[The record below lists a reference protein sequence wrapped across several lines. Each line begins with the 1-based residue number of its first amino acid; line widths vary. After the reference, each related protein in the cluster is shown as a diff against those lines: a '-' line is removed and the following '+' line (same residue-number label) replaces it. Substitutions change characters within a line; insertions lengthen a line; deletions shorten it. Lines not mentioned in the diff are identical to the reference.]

1 MSHKVSSCEV
11 IVVGGGIIGAACARA
26 AALRGLRVVICEPGP
41 DRAAASPAS
50 AGMLAAQI
58 EPADESLRGLAVRAR
73 DLYESLAPAL
83 RESTGLDIG
92 FWREGIA
99 SVAFD
104 DAAADQLR
112 DAVAQ
117 QRQAGLRCDWLEA
130 DEVAERFPGA
140 ARPPGCRGA
149 LFAPEDG
156 AVDPPALT
164 RALLADARRLGVT
177 FLPERV
183 LRVVIAGGHEA
194 PGAGRRATGIA
205 LADGTISA
213 EHVVIAAGAWSPQI
227 AGLPRPLPVEPVRG
241 QMAATPWPAG
251 TPPAIL
257 YCDHGYVLARAGD
270 ALMGS
275 TMEQV
280 GFDGRVTEAGIAQI
294 VGGAA
299 RLLPAL
305 ATARPTR
312 TWAGLRPV
320 TPDGRPIVGAEPE
333 TPGLWFATGHGR
345 NGVLLAALTGEII
358 GSLLSGETLDLD
370 VMPFAPSRAFSAQ
383 PSADR

>member
-26 AALRGLRVVICEPGP
+26 AALRGLRVALCEPGP

-58 EPADESLRGLAVRAR
+58 EPADESVRGLAVRGR
-73 DLYESLAPAL
+73 DLYDSLASAL
-83 RESTGLDIG
+83 RETTGLDIG

-130 DEVAERFPGA
+130 DDVAERFPGA
-140 ARPPGCRGA
+140 APGCRGA

-156 AVDPPALT
+156 ALDPPALT

-177 FLPERV
+177 VLPERV
-183 LRVVIAGGHEA
+183 VRVVTAGPRGDQ
-194 PGAGRRATGIA
+194 RATGVA
-205 LADGTISA
+205 LADETIGA

-241 QMAATPWPAG
+241 QMAAAPWPAG

-257 YCDHGYVLARAGD
+257 YCDHGYVLARGGE

-275 TMEQV
+275 TMEHA

-305 ATARPTR
+305 AATRPTR

-320 TPDGRPIVGAEPE
+320 SPDGRPIVGADPE
-333 TPGLWFATGHGR
+333 IPGLWFATGHGR
-345 NGVLLAALTGEII
+345 NGVLLAAITGDILGDLLTTGETAVDI
-358 GSLLSGETLDLD
+358 
-370 VMPFAPSRAFSAQ
+370 SALQ
-383 PSADR
+383 PGRPTPDT

>member
-11 IVVGGGIIGAACARA
+11 IVVGGGVIGAACARA
-26 AALRGLRVVICEPGP
+26 AALRGLRVALCEPGP

-58 EPADESLRGLAVRAR
+58 EPADDSLRGLAVRGR
-73 DLYESLAPAL
+73 DLYETLAPTL
-83 RESTGLDIG
+83 RETTGRDIG
-92 FWREGIA
+92 FWRPGIA

-104 DAAADQLR
+104 DSAAEQLR

-117 QRQAGLRCDWLEA
+117 QRQAGLRCDWLEP
-130 DEVAERFPGA
+130 DEVGV
-140 ARPPGCRGA
+140 PGCRGA

-164 RALLADARRLGVT
+164 AALLADARRLGVT
-177 FLPERV
+177 VLRERV
-183 LRVVIAGGHEA
+183 VRIETG
-194 PGAGRRATGIA
+194 PGKGRTTGIA
-205 LADGTISA
+205 SATGTIGA
-213 EHVVIAAGAWSPQI
+213 EHVVIAAGAWSPRI
-227 AGLPRPLPVEPVRG
+227 GGLPRPLPVEPVRG
-241 QMAATPWPAG
+241 QMAAAPWPAG

-257 YCDHGYVLARAGD
+257 YCDHGYVLARGGE

-275 TMEQV
+275 TMEHV

-294 VGGAA
+294 VSGAA

-305 ATARPTR
+305 GAAAPTR

-320 TPDGRPIVGAEPE
+320 TPDGRPIVGADPE
-333 TPGLWFATGHGR
+333 VSGLWYATGHGR
-345 NGVLLAALTGEII
+345 NGILLAALTGEII
-358 GSLLSGETLDLD
+358 GDLLTKGETD
-370 VMPFAPSRAFSAQ
+370 VDIGTLRPSRAA
-383 PSADR
+383 PDA